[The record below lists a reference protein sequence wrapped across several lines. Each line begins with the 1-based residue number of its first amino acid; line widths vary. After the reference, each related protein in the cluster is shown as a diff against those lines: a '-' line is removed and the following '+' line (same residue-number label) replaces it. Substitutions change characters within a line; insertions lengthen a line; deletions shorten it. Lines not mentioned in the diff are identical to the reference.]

1 MVYIYIIITLR
12 GDNISEVQIVLNTI
26 TSLQIVM
33 NKIDDNSK
41 RKDISKV
48 IELLRIYVRYIY
60 MNGFIDM
67 STFFKPFEFDFITEI
82 IEEVENNDY

>member
-1 MVYIYIIITLR
+1 MVYIYIIITWR
-12 GDNISEVQIVLNTI
+12 GDNISEIQIVLNTI

-41 RKDISKV
+41 CKDINKV

-60 MNGFIDM
+60 KNGFIDM
-67 STFFKPFEFDFITEI
+67 STFFKSFEFDFITEI

>member
-1 MVYIYIIITLR
+1 MVYIYIIITWR

-41 RKDISKV
+41 CKDISKV
-48 IELLRIYVRYIY
+48 VELLRIYVRYIY
-60 MNGFIDM
+60 KNGFIDM